1 MTNWSQA
8 PERGPAWIVHL
19 MLWLMRHLGWFANR
33 IVLPGITA
41 WFFITSG
48 TARAA
53 SREYLQRALGRP
65 ATTLDVLR
73 HIHSFANSILD
84 RALLLTGQ
92 ADQLTL
98 DVSGLEHVE
107 AIVAAGRGCLLLGAH
122 LGSFAI
128 LRCLAERC
136 PVPVKIL
143 MYRANAGAYTTL
155 MEQLDPGS
163 ASTVI
168 PIGDIPSMLRVHE
181 EVAAGSVV
189 GILADR
195 APAGARQV
203 TVPFFGRPAAF
214 PVGPFVLAASL
225 GVPVVLFRGVRV
237 QNRGYEVAFTPF
249 SDRVVLRRASREADL
264 TAIIARYAQ
273 WLEQSCRAYPFN
285 WFNFFAFWERAE
297 HVSTKARPVVGS
309 PPPAGRPLLGANFDP
324 AA

>member
-1 MTNWSQA
+1 MTKWSQV

-19 MLWLMRHLGWFANR
+19 MLWLMRHLGWFANH

-41 WFFITSG
+41 WFFTTSRA
-48 TARAA
+48 ARAA
-53 SREYLQRALGRP
+53 SREYLSRALGRP
-65 ATTLDVLR
+65 ATMRDVLR
-73 HIHSFANSILD
+73 HIHTFASSILD

-92 ADQLTL
+92 GNQLTL

-107 AIVAAGRGCLLLGAH
+107 AMLARGCGCLLLGAH
-122 LGSFAI
+122 LGSFAV
-128 LRCLAERC
+128 LRGLVERC

-143 MYRANAGAYTTL
+143 MYRANAGAYSTL

-163 ASTVI
+163 ASIVI
-168 PIGDIPSMLRVHE
+168 PIGDIQSMLRVHE
-181 EVAAGSVV
+181 EVAAGSIV

-225 GVPVVLFRGVRV
+225 GVPVVLFQGVRV
-237 QNRGYEVAFTPF
+237 QSRRYEIIFTPF
-249 SDRVVLRRASREADL
+249 TERVVLRRASREADL
-264 TAIIARYAQ
+264 AATISRYAR
-273 WLEQSCRAYPFN
+273 WLEQSCRAHPFN
-285 WFNFFAFWERAE
+285 WFNFFCFWERVE
-297 HVSTKARPVVGS
+297 RVSTKARPVVAS
-309 PPPAGRPLLGANFDP
+309 PCSADRTMLGANFDP

>member
-1 MTNWSQA
+1 MTRWSEAQ
-8 PERGPAWIVHL
+8 ERGPAWIVHL

-41 WFFITSG
+41 WFFLTSG
-48 TARAA
+48 AARAA
-53 SREYLQRALGRP
+53 SREYLQTALGRP
-65 ATTLDVLR
+65 ATRLDVLR
-73 HIHSFANSILD
+73 HIHTFASSILD
-84 RALLLTGQ
+84 RALLLTGR
-92 ADQLTL
+92 ADQITL
-98 DVSGLEHVE
+98 DIAGLEHVE
-107 AIVAAGRGCLLLGAH
+107 AIVAGGRGCLLVGAH

-128 LRCLAERC
+128 LRGLTERC

-143 MYRANAGAYTTL
+143 MYRENAGAYSAL

-168 PIGDIPSMLRVHE
+168 PIGDLQSMLRVHE
-181 EVAAGSVV
+181 EVAAGSIV

-195 APAGARQV
+195 SPAGARQV

-237 QNRGYEVAFTPF
+237 QNRRYDIAFTPF
-249 SDRVVLRRASREADL
+249 TERVVLRRATREADL
-264 TAIIARYAQ
+264 LATIARYAQ
-273 WLEQSCRAYPFN
+273 WLESSCRAHPFN
-285 WFNFFAFWERAE
+285 WFNFFAFGERAE
-297 HVSTKARPVVGS
+297 HVSTKARPAVAS
-309 PPPAGRPLLGANFDP
+309 PPPAGRTLLGANFDP